1 MKTLSVMSLLFCTS
15 VLVAQPESVI
25 SGKLLGCNKQPML
38 LAHAHV
44 LKAPNPQPVLQV
56 QAAPDG
62 SFQIKTKETGV
73 LLLEFTGVNHM
84 AMDVPLIIEKPLKI
98 GLTVSLSTYSYT
110 DDLKDVKVMSDLTNF
125 SFNEAQPMVRQVDG
139 TFTLELQ
146 TNSPKLAYQ
155 IFGAEKTSRSIN
167 GTQSESFEFDGAGDY
182 KSIVTP
188 ENGKVKIVFDPRKV
202 VQSNA
207 EPVVTFHDP
216 SSSTAKV
223 AMIQL
228 EMTKRATIWA
238 SKVQGLTASGGKDF
252 KYDWSSVQKGI
263 VDRLKTEKLPL
274 VRQALLLNYVDTK
287 ARNAMKADPNIGALA
302 LKEIPPDSKLW
313 MIPNLPLM
321 KVAADLA
328 GDQVLFEKYL
338 SRFLEKNQDATL
350 KSNLLMSHL
359 MSAKMQGD
367 EKQLKMY
374 YDFAMKYMD
383 DTPFGKM
390 VKERFSPTI
399 AIAVGRAVPSFMV
412 KAIEDTTKI
421 ITNAMFK
428 GKVYLL
434 DFWATWCGPCVGEME
449 NLHKA
454 YEKFKSRNFEIL
466 SLSLDRKPDDV
477 KKFREDKWKMPWLHT
492 FVTDNRQLTDAFEVV
507 AIPRPVLVDATG
519 KIVALDADLRGE
531 QLERTLAKYLK

>member
-1 MKTLSVMSLLFCTS
+1 
-15 VLVAQPESVI
+15 
-25 SGKLLGCNKQPML
+25 
-38 LAHAHV
+38 V

-84 AMDVPLIIEKPLKI
+84 AMDVPLIIEKPLKMS
-98 GLTVSLSTYSYT
+98 LTVSLSTYSYA

-202 VQSNA
+202 VESNA

-263 VDRLKTEKLPL
+263 VDRLKTEKVPL

-287 ARNAMKADPNIGALA
+287 ARNAMKADPSIGALA

-313 MIPNLPLM
+313 MMPNLPLM

-350 KSNLLMSHL
+350 KSNLLMNHL

-374 YDFAMKYMD
+374 YDFAMKYMG

-390 VKERFSPTI
+390 VKERFSPAI

-421 ITNAMFK
+421 ITNVTFK

-492 FVTDNRQLTDAFEVV
+492 FVTDNRQLIDAFEVV